1 MVGRGGGWVSTSLK
15 KQNKNNFPS
24 PSSPSALNLSRE
36 GTKSRLIRFHFVVI
50 FVFSSFHDSFLF
62 PCLAYSPYSHPGS
75 IYHIAISKVPS
86 PFLAGKPLEHLCIVA
101 ARLHSGPHLRHLSSF
116 VLTFYLPLP
125 CVKPYLQC
133 PL

>member
-1 MVGRGGGWVSTSLK
+1 MNTSLK
-15 KQNKNNFPS
+15 KKKQFPFPS
-24 PSSPSALNLSRE
+24 SSSPLNLSRE
-36 GTKSRLIRFHFVVI
+36 GTESRLIRFHFVVI
-50 FVFSSFHDSFLF
+50 FVFFSSFHDSFL
-62 PCLAYSPYSHPGS
+62 CLAYSPYSHPGT

-116 VLTFYLPLP
+116 VPTFYLPLP